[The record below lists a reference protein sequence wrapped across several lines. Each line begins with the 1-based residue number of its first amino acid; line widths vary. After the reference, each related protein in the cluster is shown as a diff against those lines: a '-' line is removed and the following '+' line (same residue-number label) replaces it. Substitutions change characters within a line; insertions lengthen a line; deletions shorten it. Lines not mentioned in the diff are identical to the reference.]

1 MTHSGKLP
9 FLVVVFLA
17 VLGFGCSS
25 KPEQELQAAQKA
37 MEEADMQHAS
47 EFAAPE
53 YQSAKQ
59 IWDEAQTALSGSR
72 YGEARPLLLK
82 AKSRFVKAGELAKA
96 KRDRIL
102 AEAQSLQST
111 VDVRYESLK
120 GLIQSGKKSISSKAG
135 KSLDDLCLE
144 IERGIEKIK
153 AEIKQGEYALAKASA
168 SSTMTKIEETERQL
182 HNHMT
187 GK

>member
-9 FLVVVFLA
+9 FLFIVFLA
-17 VLGFGCSS
+17 ALGFSCSS
-25 KPEQELQAAQKA
+25 RPEQELGAAQKA
-37 MEEADMQHAS
+37 MEEADRQHAS
-47 EFAAPE
+47 ELAVTE

-59 IWDEAQTALSGSR
+59 TWDDAQAALSGSR

-82 AKSRFVKAGELAKA
+82 AKSRFAKAGELAKA

-111 VDVRYESLK
+111 VNVRYESLK
-120 GLIQSGKKSISSKAG
+120 GLIQSSKKNIPSKAG

-144 IERGIEKIK
+144 IEQGVDKIK
-153 AEIKQGEYALAKASA
+153 TEITQGEYAHAKASA
-168 SSTMTKIEETERQL
+168 LNTMTKIDETEKQL
-182 HNHMT
+182 HYHMT